1 MQHFP
6 SANSAPSAKQVPK
19 RAIALDFEGG
29 VDRKQLKQIKQRFMA
44 LNEARLVRAKGAMSV
59 RQCDVLALLPLLYQ
73 VNHPLLP
80 GFVDRSAPR
89 GLANYE
95 PDKTT
100 IQVAKSF
107 SQTFRYRNDRRHQP
121 EILSLFMM
129 GSTGTLAHSEAS
141 DVDLWLCH
149 DENLGAEACQLLQQ
163 KAAQIDAW
171 ANAQG
176 LELHTFLMNPKAFRE
191 QREASAVDTESSGS
205 SQHYLL
211 LDEFYRTAILL
222 AGCYPL
228 WWLIP
233 PALEAEYQ
241 YYTTLLLSKRFVPE
255 RAVIDFGS
263 VATIPKS
270 ELLGAGLWQLYKSLD
285 APYKSV
291 LKLLLIEVYAQ
302 ELPAWPCLSLSFK
315 QAVYDDERALEQ
327 LDPYY
332 LVFQRLTRYLSEQRD
347 LKRLQLVRKSFYL
360 KVAQPLSS
368 LRGGAPHNWQ
378 QRFMLQLV
386 ATWAWPD
393 RAFERLDRR
402 AQWRLERVRH
412 ERRQILTE
420 LNHSYR
426 FLSNYARSHNIDSS
440 ITQRDLALLG
450 RKLYARFK
458 HKAGKIDVLNLGIAP
473 DIWEER
479 LAFEHSSSTRYVG
492 EHSGWLLYRRADQS
506 DEDLTERVLLA
517 KSAALIELLAWAH
530 RNGMLNKHTRL
541 ALQAGDT
548 GLDMQELRAL
558 LAALARSL
566 PMPFAKLPQH
576 HFEAPAQVNK
586 LVLFINVG
594 IDPLAKLSA
603 EGSMRVS
610 ERNDSLVYSS
620 QRYNLVKTIDTLSLN
635 TWNELSVGRYALGET
650 LMQCLQSYLQML
662 LAQGPRQ
669 HCELDV
675 YCFSSA
681 RADMIAARVRTLF
694 EDVRAALFETGR
706 QRSARYLLELEAS
719 YFIIEAL
726 EQQFRYQ
733 CFAERTAAMRYLGR
747 AQACYVPLLLDRF
760 AMLDERLLRTALAK
774 HEAGQLQIC
783 LWQRPEHI
791 ELCMLDEHGA
801 VLQAQMPSQPL
812 EFLLGM
818 LDELVA
824 SAREHLQLLPRAQG
838 AKSWPKVSYWQAH
851 ANVDG
856 LQLAPAPAPIQIAR
870 YGVSASHC
878 QLINGVWQFDLHFGA
893 ARFGAELGVEKQFQA
908 LVREVRQ
915 QADFDDRL
923 PLAVVSLGFESSQF
937 EHPDASVFLRQRSIF
952 SYLSCFCE
960 IQAGL
965 NAQMRAQG

>member
-1 MQHFP
+1 MPHLPF
-6 SANSAPSAKQVPK
+6 ANQAPK
-19 RAIALDFEGG
+19 RAMALDFEGG

-44 LNEARLVRAKGAMSV
+44 LNEARLVRAKGAMSA

-80 GFVDRSAPR
+80 GFVDRGAPR

-95 PDKTT
+95 PDKAT
-100 IQVAKSF
+100 IQIAKSF

-149 DENLGAEACQLLQQ
+149 DEHLDEQACKRLQQ

-191 QREASAVDTESSGS
+191 QREASAVDAESSGS

-233 PALEAEYQ
+233 PALEPEYAH
-241 YYTTLLLSKRFVPE
+241 YTQLLLTKRFVPE
-255 RAVIDFGS
+255 RDVIDFGS
-263 VATIPKS
+263 VAQIPKN

-302 ELPAWPCLSLSFK
+302 ELPARPCLSLSFK
-315 QAVYDDERALEQ
+315 QAVYDDERDLEQ

-332 LVFQRLTRYLSEQRD
+332 LVFQRLQRYLNEQRD

-378 QRFMLQLV
+378 QRFMLHLV
-386 ATWAWPD
+386 ATWAWPE

-402 AQWRLERVRH
+402 SQWRLERVRQ
-412 ERRQILTE
+412 ERRQILNE

-440 ITQRDLALLG
+440 ITKRDLALLG

-479 LAFEHSSSTRYVG
+479 LAFEHSSSASYVG
-492 EHSGWLLYRRADQS
+492 EHSGWLLYRRAVQPDDDFS
-506 DEDLTERVLLA
+506 ERTQLA

-530 RNGMLNKHTRL
+530 RNGMVNKQTRL
-541 ALQAGDT
+541 ALQAGAS
-548 GLDMQELRAL
+548 GLQMQELRAL

-566 PMPFAKLPQH
+566 PMPLAKLPQH
-576 HFEAPAQVNK
+576 HFEAPAEVNK

-594 IDPLAKLSA
+594 IDSLARLSA
-603 EGSMRVS
+603 EGSVRVS

-635 TWNELSVGRYALGET
+635 TWNELSVGRYELGET
-650 LMQCLQSYLQML
+650 LMQCLQNYLLML
-662 LAQGPRQ
+662 LAQGLQQ

-681 RADMIAARVRTLF
+681 RADMISARVRTLF
-694 EDVRAALFETGR
+694 EDLRAALFEDGR
-706 QRSARYLLELEAS
+706 QRPARYLLEVEAS
-719 YFIIEAL
+719 YYIVEAL
-726 EQQFRYQ
+726 DQQFRYQ
-733 CFAERTAAMRYLGR
+733 CFAERSAAMRYLGQ
-747 AQACYVPLLLDRF
+747 AQTDYVPLLLDRF
-760 AMLDERLLRTALAK
+760 AMTEDALLRAALAQ
-774 HEAGQLQIC
+774 HEAGQLQVC
-783 LWQRPEHI
+783 LWPRSEHI

-812 EFLLGM
+812 EALLGM
-818 LDELVA
+818 LDELVS
-824 SAREHLQLLPRAQG
+824 SAREHLQLLPLAQG

-851 ANVDG
+851 TSADG
-856 LQLAPAPAPIQIAR
+856 LQLAPAPAPMQIAR
-870 YGVSASHC
+870 YGVSANQC
-878 QLINGVWQFDLHFGA
+878 LRINGVWQFDLQFEG

-908 LVREVRQ
+908 LLRQVQQ
-915 QADFDDRL
+915 QADYDDRL
-923 PLAVVSLGFESSQF
+923 PLALVAVGFESTQPERPEATAFS
-937 EHPDASVFLRQRSIF
+937 PQRAIL

-965 NAQMRAQG
+965 NALMRAQG